1 MKRTSKSSFQ
11 SLYINEDSP
20 LKFFYCQHHRPR
32 HCKFDFGQETVA
44 GSGNTPGKEFTEFD
58 SILVSS
64 NGVKRLNLKRSGS
77 KRMTQ
82 LSTIQVQSWRANC
95 DIQLLLY
102 DSDPTKPNINEIVK
116 VADYIV
122 SYITKGNIGYM
133 TEQKMMQCII
143 ERYVRYFI
151 MHSILLHLRCRCAD

>member
-1 MKRTSKSSFQ
+1 
-11 SLYINEDSP
+11 
-20 LKFFYCQHHRPR
+20 
-32 HCKFDFGQETVA
+32 
-44 GSGNTPGKEFTEFD
+44 
-58 SILVSS
+58 
-64 NGVKRLNLKRSGS
+64 
-77 KRMTQ
+77 MTQ

-143 ERYVRYFI
+143 ERYVLYFI
-151 MHSILLHLRCRCAD
+151 DGAIIDKSPCQYNNNFECLNIYANSNCSIFFNFYASLVQL